1 MSSSK
6 EDDLLKLIYSDVPKA
21 FTFALFFP
29 LVHEPR
35 STYDHLTFQFLCPIF
50 SQLLFLDLNLERF
63 SVNFKEVF
71 LSVGTDLSM
80 STQVPSFLSGI
91 FASFFS

>member
-6 EDDLLKLIYSDVPKA
+6 EDDPLKLLYSDVPKA
-21 FTFALFFP
+21 SAFLLYFP

-35 STYDHLTFQFLCPIF
+35 STYDNLTFQFSCPIF
-50 SQLLFLDLNLERF
+50 SQLLFLDLNLVRF

-71 LSVGTDLSM
+71 LSVGTDLLM
-80 STQVPSFLSGI
+80 STQVPSFLAGI
-91 FASFFS
+91 CASFSS